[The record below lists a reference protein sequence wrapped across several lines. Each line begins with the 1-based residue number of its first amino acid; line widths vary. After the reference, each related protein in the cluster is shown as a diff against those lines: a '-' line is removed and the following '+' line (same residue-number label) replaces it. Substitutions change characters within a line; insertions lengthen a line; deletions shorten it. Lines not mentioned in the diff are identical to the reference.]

1 MHSFLYL
8 FFLASAVSAF
18 VPLGQ
23 FATISVRPTTPLA
36 RGSVAVQMG
45 RGNLRDD
52 KESKRQSRV
61 SQLMR
66 GEIAQ
71 FVRLGSSIKTND
83 PLPDTLRERISVVDV
98 HMSPDL
104 RSAKVNHMPMYI
116 HATTVSRLALGF
128 AIVIGICSYL
138 TLLTFVG
145 FTGGY
150 PSRHHSC
157 ANLRSYFAI
166 AGVCVSVRISGR
178 ETAVLCLAGCARSSI

>member
-1 MHSFLYL
+1 MHSINCI
-8 FFLASAVSAF
+8 FFLASSVSAF
-18 VPLGQ
+18 MPLGLYPM
-23 FATISVRPTTPLA
+23 ISVRPTTPVA
-36 RGSVAVQMG
+36 RSSVAVQMG

-104 RSAKVNHMPMYI
+104 RSAKVKRMSEYI
-116 HATTVSRLALGF
+116 NAKKL
-128 AIVIGICSYL
+128 
-138 TLLTFVG
+138 
-145 FTGGY
+145 
-150 PSRHHSC
+150 
-157 ANLRSYFAI
+157 
-166 AGVCVSVRISGR
+166 
-178 ETAVLCLAGCARSSI
+178 SI